1 MRIMDIREDVLR
13 NYISN
18 NPNGA
23 KRFATLALA
32 LLPASKLKVMVEE
45 LGLENELKLLKSKR

>member
-1 MRIMDIREDVLR
+1 MDIREDVLR